1 MWCFEIR
8 NRETKEVTLIFG
20 YSWKNAFKRSNLNP
34 DEWDII
40 SEDYED

>member
-8 NRETKEVTLIFG
+8 NIKTGEVNLIFG
-20 YSWKNAFKRSNLNP
+20 YNWKNAFKRRNLNP

-40 SEDYED
+40 HETYED

>member
-8 NRETKEVTLIFG
+8 NRETKETTLIFG

-40 SEDYED
+40 NEDYED